1 MFRIIPTY
9 CRYICIEK
17 WSEIFVSAVGNAVY
31 ESEEKSLF
39 EQKKLVPTFL
49 TLFPF
54 DTNF

>member
-1 MFRIIPTY
+1 MFRIIPTN

-17 WSEIFVSAVGNAVY
+17 WSETFVSAVGNVVY

>member
-1 MFRIIPTY
+1 MFRIIPTN

>member
-31 ESEEKSLF
+31 ESEEKPLF
-39 EQKKLVPTFL
+39 EQKKTCPHFSH
-49 TLFPF
+49 FISF
-54 DTNF
+54 